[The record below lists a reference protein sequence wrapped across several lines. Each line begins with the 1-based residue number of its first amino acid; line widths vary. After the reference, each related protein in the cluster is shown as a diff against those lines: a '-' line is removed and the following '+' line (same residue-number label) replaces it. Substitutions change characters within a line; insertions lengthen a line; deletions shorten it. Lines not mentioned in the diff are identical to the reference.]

1 MKRINVQTEE
11 LLGIIEWLD
20 ALNATIHSIEDDRGG
35 SDSWLI
41 NYTTVKSEE

>member
-1 MKRINVQTEE
+1 MKRINVSTDE

-20 ALNATIHSIEDDRGG
+20 ALGATIHTIEDDRGG

-41 NYTTVKSEE
+41 SYTTENN